1 MHAPVRLSV
10 CGSSTKPYICTSLLY
25 FHLSTLHINS
35 VVRDCRYMSVLAI
48 GKKKK
53 YCYCFRGLPQLIR
66 LALSTHAIL
75 FVNTGHRTQGTC
87 LMANTVYSL
96 YTYTPAPEQG
106 LYAGSGTRLR
116 QKSIVN
122 VADSSLLCQ
131 TEIASKFL
139 LTQEG
144 GNVMSKVKS
153 IQSRQKGF

>member
-1 MHAPVRLSV
+1 MHPSACPSVDHRPNPTSAPAFCIFIYR
-10 CGSSTKPYICTSLLY
+10 PFI
-25 FHLSTLHINS
+25 STLLS
-35 VVRDCRYMSVLAI
+35 ATVDTCRYWRLER
-48 GKKKK
+48 KKK

-66 LALSTHAIL
+66 LALSTQVIF

-122 VADSSLLCQ
+122 VADSSLLCPVSY
-131 TEIASKFL
+131 THLRAHE
-139 LTQEG
+139 T
-144 GNVMSKVKS
+144 
-153 IQSRQKGF
+153 